1 MKKILGLLLGISLG
15 SLSLFSGCYYDNEA
29 DLYGTTSTV
38 TCDTTAVTYTKIAA
52 IMTNNNCM
60 SCHSEAAADV
70 SGGGYHLEGYAN
82 LKAVASNNN
91 QLYKSVAQDGTVSP
105 MPKGGAKIA
114 DCDISKIDRWVKNG
128 YPQ

>member
-1 MKKILGLLLGISLG
+1 MKKILSLLFGVGLASFA
-15 SLSLFSGCYYDNEA
+15 LFSGCYYDNEEE
-29 DLYGTTSTV
+29 LYGNTTV
-38 TCDTTAVTYTKIAA
+38 VCDTAGIKYAA
-52 IMTNNNCM
+52 IATILTNNNCM
-60 SCHSEAAADV
+60 GCHSEAAADV
-70 SGGGYHLEGYAN
+70 SGGGYHLEGYDN

-91 QLYKSVAQDGTVSP
+91 NLYRSVAQDGTVSP